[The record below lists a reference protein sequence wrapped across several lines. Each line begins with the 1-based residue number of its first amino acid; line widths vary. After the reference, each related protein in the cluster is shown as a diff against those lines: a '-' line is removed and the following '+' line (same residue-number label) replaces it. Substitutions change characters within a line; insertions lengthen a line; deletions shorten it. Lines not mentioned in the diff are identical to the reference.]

1 MGSAAALRGL
11 DDLVALAYEGIEE
24 ATPWKTLMGELSSRS
39 ESHDA
44 SMVIS
49 SSSSPGAYLLVT
61 DNDDPHLTGSEH
73 VSGVMSVNVL
83 LDLAQPRAST
93 PEELMPD
100 GEFFRTPLYLL
111 FLKPYNLRYLLGQD
125 VVRDDVL
132 RVKLSLERTA
142 DQEPFSQRERAL
154 LEAIAP
160 HLQRAIRLRERN
172 ENGNHMRFFFEEAM
186 AKLAIGCLMLD
197 ARGKVVSINAW
208 ARRLIEQNDSL
219 AVRNGRLRAVDT
231 VDGRAL
237 NKAIDAA
244 LAARNRNVTGATGS
258 RGTALRLESAP
269 GMTILDLVVKP
280 LARDSLLES
289 GSAPAVVVYLND
301 CRRPGIELDPGA
313 LAAMYGLTHC
323 ESQIGALL
331 AKGTCLNDVATRL
344 HVSINTVKTH
354 LRGIYEKLGTSKQ
367 AQVVARLNHSSA
379 RLF

>member
-1 MGSAAALRGL
+1 MGAAAVRGL
-11 DDLVALAYEGIEE
+11 DDLVGLAYEGIEE
-24 ATPWKTLMGELSSRS
+24 PTPWRTLMGELSHRS

-49 SSSSPGAYLLVT
+49 SSVVPGAYLLVT

-73 VSGVMSVNVL
+73 VKGVMSVNVL
-83 LDLAQPRAST
+83 LDLAQPEAST

-100 GEFFRTPLYLL
+100 GAFFQTPLYLQ
-111 FLKPYNLRYLLGQD
+111 FLKPYNLRYLLGRD
-125 VVRDDVL
+125 VVRDDQL

-142 DQEPFSQRERAL
+142 DQEPFSERERAL

-160 HLQRAIRLRERN
+160 HLQRAIRLRERRDHG
-172 ENGNHMRFFFEEAM
+172 EHMRFFFEEAM

-197 ARGKVVSINAW
+197 GRGKVVSINAW
-208 ARRLIEQNDSL
+208 ARRLIGQNDAL

-231 VDGRAL
+231 VDGRAF

-244 LAARNRNVTGATGS
+244 LAARQGRGPAG

-269 GMTILDLVVKP
+269 GMTVLDLVVKP

-289 GSAPAVVVYLND
+289 SSAPAVVVYLND

-331 AKGTCLNDVATRL
+331 AKGTCLTDVAARL

-379 RLF
+379 RLL

>member
-1 MGSAAALRGL
+1 MGAAANLRGL
-11 DDLVALAYEGIEE
+11 DELVGLAYDGIDE
-24 ATPWKTLMGELSSRS
+24 ATPWKTLVGELSQRS

-44 SMVIS
+44 SIVIAS
-49 SSSSPGAYLLVT
+49 AAAPGAYLLVT
-61 DNDDPHLTGSEH
+61 DNEDPHLTGSEH
-73 VSGVMSVNVL
+73 VSGVMSVNVFM
-83 LDLAQPRAST
+83 DLVQPEAST

-100 GEFFRTPLYLL
+100 GEFFRTELYLQ
-111 FLKPYNLRYLLGQD
+111 FLKPHNLRYLLGRD
-125 VVRDDVL
+125 VVRDELL
-132 RVKLSLERTA
+132 RVKISLERTA

-160 HLQRAIRLRERN
+160 HLQRAIRLRERH
-172 ENGNHMRFFFEEAM
+172 EQGNHMRFFFEEAM
-186 AKLAIGCLMLD
+186 AKLAIGCLMMD
-197 ARGKVVSINAW
+197 GRGRVVSINPW
-208 ARRLIEQNDSL
+208 ARRLIEQNDALS
-219 AVRNGRLRAVDT
+219 VRNGRLRAVDS

-237 NKAIDAA
+237 NKAIESA
-244 LAARNRNVTGATGS
+244 LVQRMRGAGPG

-269 GMTILDLVVKP
+269 GMAVLDLVVKP

-289 GSAPAVVVYLND
+289 TSSPAVVVYMND

-331 AKGTCLNDVATRL
+331 AKGTCLSEVAERL

>member
-1 MGSAAALRGL
+1 MGAAASLRGL
-11 DDLVALAYEGIEE
+11 DELVGLAYEGIEE
-24 ATPWKTLMGELSSRS
+24 ATPWKTLVGELSQRS

-44 SMVIS
+44 SIVIS
-49 SSSSPGAYLLVT
+49 SAAAPGAYLLVT
-61 DNDDPHLTGSEH
+61 DNEDPHLTGSEH
-73 VSGVMSVNVL
+73 VNGVMSVNVF
-83 LDLAQPRAST
+83 LDLVQPEAST

-100 GEFFRTPLYLL
+100 GEFFRTELYLQ
-111 FLKPYNLRYLLGQD
+111 FLKPYNLRYLLGRD
-125 VVRDDVL
+125 VVRDEL
-132 RVKLSLERTA
+132 LHVKLSLERTA

-160 HLQRAIRLRERN
+160 HLQRAIRLRERQ
-172 ENGNHMRFFFEEAM
+172 EQGKHMRFFFEEAM

-197 ARGKVVSINAW
+197 GRGRVVSINPW
-208 ARRLIEQNDSL
+208 ARRLIEQNDALS
-219 AVRNGRLRAVDT
+219 VRNGRLRAVDS
-231 VDGRAL
+231 VDGRSL
-237 NKAIDAA
+237 NKAIEAA
-244 LAARNRNVTGATGS
+244 LAQRARSAAPG

-269 GMTILDLVVKP
+269 GMAVLDLVVKP

-289 GSAPAVVVYLND
+289 GSAPAVVVYMND

-313 LAAMYGLTHC
+313 LATMYGLTHC

-331 AKGTCLNDVATRL
+331 AKGTCLSDVADRL

>member
-1 MGSAAALRGL
+1 MGAAAALHGI
-11 DDLVALAYEGIEE
+11 DDLIGLAYEGIEE
-24 ATPWKTLMGELSSRS
+24 STPWKTLMGALSDRS

-49 SSSSPGAYLLVT
+49 SASVPGAWLLVT
-61 DNDDPHLTGSEH
+61 DNDDPHLTGNEH

-83 LDLAQPRAST
+83 LDLAQPEAST

-100 GEFFRTPLYLL
+100 GEFFRTPLYLQ
-111 FLKPYNLRYLLGQD
+111 FLKPHNLRYLLGRD
-125 VVRDDVL
+125 VVRDELL

-160 HLQRAIRLRERN
+160 HLQRAIRLRERHDH
-172 ENGNHMRFFFEEAM
+172 GTHMRFFFEEAM

-197 ARGKVVSINAW
+197 AKGKVVSINAW
-208 ARRLIEQNDSL
+208 ARRLIDQNDAL
-219 AVRNGRLRAVDT
+219 AVRNGRLRAVDSI
-231 VDGRAL
+231 DGKVL

-244 LAARNRNVTGATGS
+244 LAMRARAGQS

-269 GMTILDLVVKP
+269 GMTVLDLVVKP
-280 LARDSLLES
+280 LARDSLIES
-289 GSAPAVVVYLND
+289 ASAPAVVVYLND

-331 AKGTCLNDVATRL
+331 AKGTCLTDVADRL

-379 RLF
+379 RLL

>member
-24 ATPWKTLMGELSSRS
+24 AASWKTLMGELSARS

-49 SSSSPGAYLLVT
+49 SASAPGAYLLVT

-73 VSGVMSVNVL
+73 VDGVMSVNVL

-100 GEFFRTPLYLL
+100 GEFFRTQLYLR
-111 FLKPYNLRYLLGQD
+111 FLKPHNLRYLLGRD
-125 VVRDDVL
+125 VVRDEVL

-142 DQEPFSQRERAL
+142 DQEPYSQRERAL

-172 ENGNHMRFFFEEAM
+172 DHGNHMRFFFEEAM

-197 ARGKVVSINAW
+197 ARGRVVSINAW

-244 LAARNRNVTGATGS
+244 LAARNRDATGS
-258 RGTALRLESAP
+258 AGTALRLESAP

-313 LAAMYGLTHC
+313 LTAMYGLTHC

-354 LRGIYEKLGTSKQ
+354 LRGIYEKLGTNKQ

-379 RLF
+379 RLL

>member
-1 MGSAAALRGL
+1 MGAAAAPHGI
-11 DDLVALAYEGIEE
+11 DDLIGLAYEGIEE
-24 ATPWKTLMGELSSRS
+24 STPWKTLMGALSDRS
-39 ESHDA
+39 QSHDA

-49 SSSSPGAYLLVT
+49 SASVPGAWLLVT
-61 DNDDPHLTGSEH
+61 DNDDPHLTGNEH
-73 VSGVMSVNVL
+73 VNGVMSVNVL
-83 LDLAQPRAST
+83 LDLAQPEAST

-100 GEFFRTPLYLL
+100 GAFFRTPLYLQ
-111 FLKPYNLRYLLGQD
+111 FLKPHNLRYLLGRD
-125 VVRDDVL
+125 VVRDELL

-160 HLQRAIRLRERN
+160 HLQRAIRLRERHDH
-172 ENGNHMRFFFEEAM
+172 GTHMRFFFEEAM

-197 ARGKVVSINAW
+197 AKGKVVSINAW
-208 ARRLIEQNDSL
+208 ARRLIDQNDAL
-219 AVRNGRLRAVDT
+219 AVRNGRLRAVDS
-231 VDGRAL
+231 VDGKVL

-244 LAARNRNVTGATGS
+244 LAMRARGGQS

-269 GMTILDLVVKP
+269 GMTVLDLVVKP
-280 LARDSLLES
+280 LARDSLIES
-289 GSAPAVVVYLND
+289 ASAPAVVVYLND

-331 AKGTCLNDVATRL
+331 AKGTCLTDVADRL

-354 LRGIYEKLGTSKQ
+354 LRGIYEKMGTSKQ

-379 RLF
+379 RLL

>member
-1 MGSAAALRGL
+1 MGSAQALHGL

-24 ATPWKTLMGELSSRS
+24 PTPWKTLMSALSDRSR
-39 ESHDA
+39 SHDA

-49 SSSSPGAYLLVT
+49 STSVPDAWLLVT
-61 DNDDPHLTGSEH
+61 DNDDPHLTGSDH
-73 VSGVMSVNVL
+73 VRGVMSVNVL
-83 LDLAQPRAST
+83 LDLAQPEAST

-100 GEFFRTPLYLL
+100 GAFFRTPLYLQ
-111 FLKPYNLRYLLGQD
+111 FLKPYNLRYLLGRD
-125 VVRDDVL
+125 VVRDDLL
-132 RVKLSLERTA
+132 RVKISLERTA
-142 DQEPFSQRERAL
+142 DQEPYSQRERAL
-154 LEAIAP
+154 LEAIVP
-160 HLQRAIRLRERN
+160 HLQRAIRLRERHDH
-172 ENGNHMRFFFEEAM
+172 GLHMRFFFEEAM

-197 ARGKVVSINAW
+197 ARGRVVSINAW
-208 ARRLIEQNDSL
+208 ARRLIEQNDAL

-231 VDGRAL
+231 LDGRAL

-244 LAARNRNVTGATGS
+244 LAERTRGACS
-258 RGTALRLESAP
+258 RGIALRLESAP
-269 GMTILDLVVKP
+269 GMTVLDLVVKP

-289 GSAPAVVVYLND
+289 ASSPAAVVYLND

-313 LAAMYGLTHC
+313 LATMYGLTQC

-331 AKGTCLNDVATRL
+331 AKGTCLTDVAARL

-379 RLF
+379 RLL

>member
-1 MGSAAALRGL
+1 MGAAALRGL
-11 DDLVALAYEGIEE
+11 DDLVALAYDGIEE
-24 ATPWKTLMGELSSRS
+24 STPWKTLMGELSLRS
-39 ESHDA
+39 ASHDA
-44 SMVIS
+44 SMVIAS
-49 SSSSPGAYLLVT
+49 AAVPGAYLLVT

-73 VSGVMSVNVL
+73 VNGVMSVNVL

-100 GEFFRTPLYLL
+100 GEFFRTALYLQ
-111 FLKPYNLRYLLGQD
+111 FLKPHNLRYLLGRD
-125 VVRDDVL
+125 VMRDDQL

-154 LEAIAP
+154 LEMIAP
-160 HLQRAIRLRERN
+160 HLQRAIRLRERHDQ
-172 ENGNHMRFFFEEAM
+172 GNHMRFFFEEAM

-197 ARGKVVSINAW
+197 SRGKVVSINAW
-208 ARRLIEQNDSL
+208 ARRLIEQNDAL
-219 AVRNGRLRAVDT
+219 AVRNGRLRAVES

-244 LAARNRNVTGATGS
+244 LAARVHGGAS
-258 RGTALRLESAP
+258 VRGTALRLESAP
-269 GMTILDLVVKP
+269 GMTVLDLVVKP

-289 GSAPAVVVYLND
+289 ASAPAVVVYLND
-301 CRRPGIELDPGA
+301 CRRPGIELDPAA
-313 LAAMYGLTHC
+313 LAAMYGLTQC

-331 AKGTCLNDVATRL
+331 ARGTCLSDVASRL

-354 LRGIYEKLGTSKQ
+354 LRGIYEKLGTNKQ

-379 RLF
+379 RLL

>member
-1 MGSAAALRGL
+1 MGAAAALHGI
-11 DDLVALAYEGIEE
+11 DDLIGLAYEGIEE
-24 ATPWKTLMGELSSRS
+24 STPWKTLMGALSDRS

-49 SSSSPGAYLLVT
+49 SASVPGAWLLVT
-61 DNDDPHLTGSEH
+61 DNDDPHLTGNEH

-83 LDLAQPRAST
+83 LDLAQPEAST

-100 GEFFRTPLYLL
+100 GEFFRTPLYLQ
-111 FLKPYNLRYLLGQD
+111 FLKPHNLRYLLGRD
-125 VVRDDVL
+125 VVRDELL

-160 HLQRAIRLRERN
+160 HLQRAIRLRERHDH
-172 ENGNHMRFFFEEAM
+172 GTHMRFFFEEAM

-197 ARGKVVSINAW
+197 AKGKVVSINAW
-208 ARRLIEQNDSL
+208 ARRLIDQNDAL
-219 AVRNGRLRAVDT
+219 AVRNGRLRAVDSI
-231 VDGRAL
+231 DGKVL

-244 LAARNRNVTGATGS
+244 LAMRARAGQS

-269 GMTILDLVVKP
+269 GMTVLDLVVKP
-280 LARDSLLES
+280 LARDSLIES
-289 GSAPAVVVYLND
+289 ASAPAVVVYLND

-331 AKGTCLNDVATRL
+331 AKGTCLADVADRL

-379 RLF
+379 RLL